1 LPNRRALLFALG
13 LCACGAQAAA
23 TLEMPLLDP
32 WVPPAL
38 RKQRVAVPPSSG
50 AALRAQVE
58 GKLRAAFE
66 AAAQPHGGTLT
77 RDAARDAGLG
87 FIASHFDAID
97 RGASG
102 RVRFEDYKRFL
113 QERGALLE

>member
-1 LPNRRALLFALG
+1 LDNRRALLFIFG
-13 LCACGAQAAA
+13 LWACSAQAAA
-23 TLEMPLLDP
+23 VLEVPLLDP

-38 RKQRVAVPPSSG
+38 RKQRIAGPPSSG
-50 AALRAQVE
+50 ATLRAQVE
-58 GKLRAAFE
+58 GKLRTAFE
-66 AAAQPHGGTLT
+66 AAARPHGGTLT

-87 FIASHFDAID
+87 FIANHFDAID